1 MLPTAYIS
9 ASSEWDRKRC
19 TILTGADFDSR
30 KRVIRILE
38 KIDLSEAVDAVRSG
52 GVIAFPTDTFYALG
66 VDAMNDVAIRR
77 AFDAK
82 RRPATT
88 PMPVLISD
96 PSQADRFT
104 SAFDAESR
112 ALADRFWPGA
122 LTIVV
127 EARDEV
133 PDVLMGGFGTVG
145 LRVPD
150 HELARCL
157 IAQAG
162 CGITGTSAN
171 ISGEPPSK
179 DWRSVEETMG
189 DALDAIVVGACGAAS
204 SASTVVRIVD
214 GSVHVLRKGPIT
226 AKQIERELAVM

>member
-1 MLPTAYIS
+1 M
-9 ASSEWDRKRC
+9 
-19 TILTGADFDSR
+19 
-30 KRVIRILE
+30 E

-66 VDAMNDVAIRR
+66 VDAMNESAIRR

-82 RRPATT
+82 RRPATM

-96 PSQADRFT
+96 PLQADRFT
-104 SAFDAESR
+104 SAFDTASYM
-112 ALADRFWPGA
+112 LADRFWPGA
-122 LTIVV
+122 LTVVV

-150 HELARCL
+150 HELARR
-157 IAQAG
+157 IISEAG

-179 DWRSVEETMG
+179 DWQSVEESMG
-189 DALDAIVVGACGAAS
+189 DVLDAIVVGECGNAT
-204 SASTVVRIVD
+204 SASTVVRVVD
-214 GSVHVLRKGPIT
+214 GSIHVLRPGPIT
-226 AKQIERELAVM
+226 AEQMERELVVM